1 MSNFLKVLRDIAL
14 LIARV
19 ALGAVLVLH
28 AWRRWGIDGVP
39 AQIAY
44 LTSHGVPYPQ
54 YVAWASII
62 GEAGAGIALIFGV
75 LTPLAA
81 AGVVAEQVLIICW
94 ITWRRQPY
102 IADRGYEYN
111 VILAVLAL
119 LFLVYGGGRASIDA
133 LFRRSRRTPADEV
146 DDAAYP

>member
-19 ALGAVLVLH
+19 ALGGVLLLH
-28 AWRRWGIDGVP
+28 AWRRWGIDGVA
-39 AQIAY
+39 AQTAY
-44 LTSHGVPYPQ
+44 VASYGVPYPDV
-54 YVAWASII
+54 VAWAGII
-62 GEAGAGIALIFGV
+62 GEAGAGLLLIVGL

-94 ITWRRQPY
+94 ITWRRQPF

-119 LFLVYGGGRASIDA
+119 IFVVHGAGRASVDS
-133 LFRRSRRTPADEV
+133 LFRRSRRTPADEA